1 MKKDDIKTLIVVII
15 VCAVCLALVFILS
28 RKKNIDTLKPV
39 EEYNTYFSVTNYM
52 NSYISYLANND
63 REAIYNMLSSEYIY
77 KNNINQNNILNIV
90 KTYNQD
96 SMLSLKI
103 TSIDEIKIKN
113 DKYIYYIKGKIIKNT
128 FESDEVIDNNYNVLL
143 LADYSNLT
151 EAVYPLDEEK
161 YETIIN
167 NIKDINITKNK
178 YNKIKSSSITS
189 TETICVLYLSDYVE
203 KLNNNIEEAYDNLN
217 SNMKNK
223 YQNVNEF
230 KEYINSN
237 KDNITTKAD
246 KCTKN
251 GKNYIVIDSNNNTY
265 TFTEQSV
272 MKYKVDIKF
281 NS

>member
-1 MKKDDIKTLIVVII
+1 MKLQHKFL
-15 VCAVCLALVFILS
+15 
-28 RKKNIDTLKPV
+28 
-39 EEYNTYFSVTNYM
+39 
-52 NSYISYLANND
+52 D
-63 REAIYNMLSSEYIY
+63 R
-77 KNNINQNNILNIV
+77 
-90 KTYNQD
+90 
-96 SMLSLKI
+96 
-103 TSIDEIKIKN
+103 
-113 DKYIYYIKGKIIKNT
+113 
-128 FESDEVIDNNYNVLL
+128 
-143 LADYSNLT
+143 
-151 EAVYPLDEEK
+151 
-161 YETIIN
+161 
-167 NIKDINITKNK
+167 
-178 YNKIKSSSITS
+178 
-189 TETICVLYLSDYVE
+189 
-203 KLNNNIEEAYDNLN
+203 EEAYDNLN

>member
-96 SMLSLKI
+96 SMISLKI

-128 FESDEVIDNNYNVLL
+128 LESDEVIDNNYNVLL

-151 EAVYPLDEEK
+151 ETVYPLDNDNHEK
-161 YETIIN
+161 IIN

-178 YNKIKSSSITS
+178 YNKIKSSSIIS

-217 SNMKNK
+217 SNMKDK

-237 KDNITTKAD
+237 KDNITTIAD
-246 KCTKN
+246 KCTKI
-251 GKNYIVIDSNNNTY
+251 GKDYIVIDSNNNTY